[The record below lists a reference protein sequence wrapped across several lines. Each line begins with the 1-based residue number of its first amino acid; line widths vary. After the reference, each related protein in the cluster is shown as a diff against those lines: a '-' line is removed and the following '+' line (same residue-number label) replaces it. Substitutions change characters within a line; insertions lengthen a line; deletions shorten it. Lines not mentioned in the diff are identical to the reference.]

1 MPKSAVVQSRMDIL
15 DLATVTRHLIKNR
28 NEKPSSISELI
39 SISIHVLS
47 VLLNAEPFTSPTEA
61 LEFMNE
67 NGYGKTLKLGSK
79 ALAKQIA
86 DEELALLS
94 NISLS
99 SNEPIGLTKGTM
111 EKLNKIRKEKGTS

>member
-28 NEKPSSISELI
+28 HEKPSSISELI

-47 VLLNAEPFTSPTEA
+47 VLLKAEPFTSPTEA
-61 LEFMNE
+61 LEFMNK

-79 ALAKQIA
+79 ALAQQIA

-94 NISLS
+94 NISIG
-99 SNEPIGLTKGTM
+99 SNEPIELTKRTM
-111 EKLNKIRKEKGTS
+111 EKLNEIREEKEPS